1 MTKDWYLNVYN
12 SIILRAKAH
21 RELDYKEMHHIVP
34 TCVGGT
40 DDSGNIVDLTARE
53 HFLCHWLLTKIYRDH
68 PAPILMKLSSAF
80 NKMCCFSASN
90 DGRRMN
96 SHLFEYAR
104 KVYSI
109 NHPSKLPEVKLKI
122 SKSLSKYYKNKR
134 EENPRI
140 METRVC
146 ECGCNETFECEV
158 SSTKRY
164 ILYHHTTKGKP
175 YVTRDK
181 ALETRVCECGCNETF
196 ECEVSST
203 KRYILYHHTINPGYR
218 TEEQNKNT
226 SEKMKK
232 NLAAMTPEELSQ
244 RSKNSWGSS
253 DPVARGKKI
262 SATKK
267 GKSTNQAE
275 IEGRRYAAMSDEEFH
290 EHIKDRAKNVQSR
303 MTTYRNRYKDE

>member
-1 MTKDWYLNVYN
+1 MTKVWYLNVYN

-34 TCVGGT
+34 KCVGGT
-40 DDSGNIVDLTARE
+40 DDSGNMVDLTARE

-104 KVYSI
+104 KAYSI

-122 SKSLSKYYKNKR
+122 SESLSKYYKNKR

-140 METRVC
+140 M
-146 ECGCNETFECEV
+146 
-158 SSTKRY
+158 
-164 ILYHHTTKGKP
+164 
-175 YVTRDK
+175 
-181 ALETRVCECGCNETF
+181 ETRVCECGCNETF

-275 IEGRRYAAMSDEEFH
+275 IEGRRYAAMSNEEFH